1 MLVSQQETVL
11 EVVDARNTIKRN
23 LAPPDG
29 SGGAT
34 ASYGK
39 LYTRPDLSDVVA
51 MAGRLP
57 PPPAGQAYHL
67 WLTQAGQSSAPQLA
81 GVLAFNQGFGLLV
94 FDAAQPGPTYN
105 AAWVTLQP
113 PGSAAPAGPT
123 VLRWQGS

>member
-1 MLVSQQETVL
+1 MQCGTEWVL
-11 EVVDARNTIKRN
+11 EVVDARNTVKRN

-29 SGGAT
+29 GAGT
-34 ASYGK
+34 GAPYGK

-67 WLTQAGQSSAPQLA
+67 WLTQPGQSGPQLG

-94 FDAAQPGPTYN
+94 FDTAKPGPTYE

-113 PGSAAPAGPT
+113 PGSAAPTGPT
-123 VLRWQGS
+123 VLRWQGN